1 MYSRKSVG
9 PRMEIWLT
17 PALTGYSCDEL
28 PSTTTQSCLLWRK
41 DKIRSNI
48 WPEIP

>member
-9 PRMEIWLT
+9 PRMETWGKLT
-17 PALTGYSCDEL
+17 LTGCSCEEFPLRTKRGRLL
-28 PSTTTQSCLLWRK
+28 PRK
-41 DKIRSNI
+41 NEIRPNI

>member
-9 PRMEIWLT
+9 PRMDPWAN
-17 PALTGYSCDEL
+17 PALTGYFCEDFQ
-28 PSTTTQSCLLWRK
+28 STTTWSHLLLRK
-41 DKIRSNI
+41 EEIKHNI